1 MITERYGLILEVRP
15 EAITE
20 YKRAHAAVWPGV
32 LQLLTE
38 CHIRNYSIFLREVD
52 PGKFYL
58 FAYYEYTGRDFNGD
72 MKKMAASEEMR
83 RWWDLCEPWQ
93 KPVPTRMEGE
103 WWARMEE
110 VFHHD

>member
-1 MITERYGLILEVRP
+1 MNPTCGKSNPLPKAPILISILALAISVRSGAETQTTNNP
-15 EAITE
+15 YLATAQPAGQMQ
-20 YKRAHAAVWPGV
+20 RAEEEF
-32 LQLLTE
+32 Q
-38 CHIRNYSIFLREVD
+38 
-52 PGKFYL
+52 
-58 FAYYEYTGRDFNGD
+58 
-72 MKKMAASEEMR
+72 KMAASEEMR